1 MKPIENI
8 IVDVTIELGAAN
20 MPIHH
25 LLKLGRGAVIELDA
39 TEHDPMKIY
48 ANETLVAHGEIKID
62 EGQLSV
68 QVTEKLM
75 RKL

>member
-1 MKPIENI
+1 MKPIEEI
-8 IVDVTIELGAAN
+8 IVEVTVELGSAN

-48 ANETLVAHGEIKID
+48 ANDTLVAHGEIKID

-68 QVTEKLM
+68 KVSEKLL
-75 RKL
+75 RKI